1 MKKNRIS
8 QVIAG
13 VAVMAALLLTAAC
26 SSDGSTSTTPEPKP
40 DTPEEDPMEQ
50 RVKECLEPGNE
61 ARPSWTVDNSL
72 YDQYE
77 QTMAVKVVPQEF
89 LHDYISDDD
98 LCCATI
104 GGQIRAVA
112 NAGKTNGQYYFAL
125 VVAGN
130 GSEGKVTINYYCN
143 KLKRIY
149 TAKDWVDFNDKLT
162 PSNMG
167 DPFEV
172 VFYED
177 IDIWQKSK
185 ESY

>member
-1 MKKNRIS
+1 
-8 QVIAG
+8 
-13 VAVMAALLLTAAC
+13 
-26 SSDGSTSTTPEPKP
+26 
-40 DTPEEDPMEQ
+40 MEQ

-104 GGQIRAVA
+104 GGQIRAVV
-112 NAGKTNGQYYFAL
+112 N
-125 VVAGN
+125 AGN
-130 GSEGKVTINYYCN
+130 GNEGKVSISYYCN

-149 TAKDWVDFNDKLT
+149 TAKDWVYFNTDLT
-162 PSNMG
+162 PSAMG